1 MSLLIG
7 IHGKIGSGKNTA
19 ATLLKDII
27 HSTKPL
33 EERSFAYALK
43 KIVAVFTNTSIE
55 TQMTEQ
61 GKNTSILFSSIIGGS
76 TECDTDK
83 LVDHLMTYKYFSE
96 MDREL
101 FSMTL
106 YKLIR
111 ELENKKTDQIGVY
124 YTHGE
129 LQQIIGTRF
138 RELFDN
144 EIWVNL
150 LFDDWDPKS
159 SRWIITD
166 VRFPNEKKIVK
177 EKGGLCIKMVGDPNG
192 VRSRSKRN
200 LDHQSETALD
210 HVVDEDWDYVAH
222 NEIDNMQNLWNQ
234 MFEFVALNY

>member
-96 MDREL
+96 I
-101 FSMTL
+101 
-106 YKLIR
+106 KLPFPSQPEQQKIATY
-111 ELENKKTDQIGVY
+111 LTAIDTKIENTSQQINQMQSFKKGL
-124 YTHGE
+124 
-129 LQQIIGTRF
+129 LQQ
-138 RELFDN
+138 LF
-144 EIWVNL
+144 V
-150 LFDDWDPKS
+150 
-159 SRWIITD
+159 
-166 VRFPNEKKIVK
+166 
-177 EKGGLCIKMVGDPNG
+177 
-192 VRSRSKRN
+192 
-200 LDHQSETALD
+200 
-210 HVVDEDWDYVAH
+210 
-222 NEIDNMQNLWNQ
+222 
-234 MFEFVALNY
+234 